1 MQLVDHLGIRPRDD
15 SIDAA
20 SRLYKLALQR
30 GFTRGRRTA
39 LVGSLL
45 PCHTSMADIIWQLM

>member
-1 MQLVDHLGIRPRDD
+1 MTQLVDHLNIRPRDD

-20 SRLYKLALQR
+20 SRLYALALQR

-39 LVGSLL
+39 LVCSVL
-45 PCHTSMADIIWQLM
+45 AIWCIF

>member
-1 MQLVDHLGIRPRDD
+1 MQLVDHLSIRPRDD
-15 SIDAA
+15 SIDAS

-39 LVGSLL
+39 LVRSL
-45 PCHTSMADIIWQLM
+45 PTCHINSADHGCPM

>member
-1 MQLVDHLGIRPRDD
+1 MTQLVDHLNIRPRDD

-20 SRLYKLALQR
+20 SRLYALALQR

-39 LVGSLL
+39 LVCSLL
-45 PCHTSMADIIWQLM
+45 AKRCIF